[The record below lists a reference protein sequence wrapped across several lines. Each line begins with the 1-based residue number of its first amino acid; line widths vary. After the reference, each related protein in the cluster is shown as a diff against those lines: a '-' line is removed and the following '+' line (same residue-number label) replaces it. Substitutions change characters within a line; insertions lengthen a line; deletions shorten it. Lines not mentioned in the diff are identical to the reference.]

1 MYSFPLRLHVYP
13 GRYKLLE
20 GYLCL
25 PQLKDA
31 VHVLWCFKTHFGRK
45 CCWWYCP
52 LLWPDHVLFF
62 FYIPQDK
69 GPVRGEI
76 VLSSNDLTLELQVE
90 RNQWVFLCSYHLL
103 CFIIFVY
110 YHYLQLSFSFTWYGR
125 INWLGDIGHWLY
137 YNRRYQKAATT
148 LYTSVF
154 GIFCLLFTTFFANT
168 RTLCFLS

>member
-1 MYSFPLRLHVYP
+1 MLYMSFDA
-13 GRYKLLE
+13 
-20 GYLCL
+20 
-25 PQLKDA
+25 LKPTLA
-31 VHVLWCFKTHFGRK
+31 VSVAGDIAHCSDLIMFF
-45 CCWWYCP
+45 
-52 LLWPDHVLFF
+52 FF

-69 GPVRGEI
+69 NPVRGEI
-76 VLSSNDLTLELQVE
+76 VLSSNDFTLELQVE

-103 CFIIFVY
+103 CLIIFVY

-137 YNRRYQKAATT
+137 YYRRYQKAATT